1 MTLVRGHPRRIPA
14 TSHPLVMRV
23 TEARGEAYYCSPNM
37 ENLVERCTDLIQDIG
52 FAQVRDWK
60 SKHPGRAAIAY
71 FPVYVPVEIIHAA
84 GMLPVCLSGAG
95 DRLDVQYADA
105 RFGSFICSIVKTTTE
120 MALTG
125 HLEPFDAFLFSSI
138 CDSAR
143 NLCFVLKRN
152 FPQTY
157 YDFVHLP
164 QNPSSK
170 ATAEFLSLEYRRII
184 AHLESL
190 GGATIRDEDI
200 RASILLYNRSRALIH
215 QLYQLRTRS
224 PHLIAAWESYVL
236 VRAGNYLPVE
246 EHIALLEEVLA
257 QVPNRPRK
265 SRDSIRVVV
274 EGSFCEQPPLELI
287 RLIEQAGCYIVEDD
301 FTIGQRWFDAEVG
314 IAGDPVAAL
323 AESYVNSSIY
333 SSVRH
338 DFRKPRWD
346 GLSQKIRS
354 TRADAVIFL
363 IAKFCEPAYFDYV
376 PFKQTVEEM
385 GVPHLLMEFE
395 EKLFT
400 FDRVRTEVETFVES
414 LVFD

>member
-1 MTLVRGHPRRIPA
+1 
-14 TSHPLVMRV
+14 
-23 TEARGEAYYCSPNM
+23 M
-37 ENLVERCTDLIQDIG
+37 EKLVERCTDLIQDINFG
-52 FAQVRDWK
+52 QVREWK
-60 SKHPGRAAIAY
+60 SKHPGRAAVAY
-71 FPVYVPVEIIHAA
+71 FPVYAPAEIIHAA
-84 GMLPVCLSGAG
+84 GMLPVCISGAG
-95 DRLDVQYADA
+95 DRLDVQHADA
-105 RFGSFICSIVKTTTE
+105 RFGSFICSIIKTTTE

-143 NLCFVLKRN
+143 NLCFVLKRS

-157 YDFVHLP
+157 YDFLHLP
-164 QNPSSK
+164 QNPSSA
-170 ATAEFLSLEYRRII
+170 ATTEFLTTEYRRII
-184 AHLESL
+184 GHLEAL
-190 GGATIRDEDI
+190 GGRPIRDEDI
-200 RASILLYNRSRALIH
+200 RRSIVLYNVRRSLVQ

-224 PHLIAAWESYVL
+224 PHLMAAWESYVL
-236 VRAGNYLPVE
+236 VRAGNCLPVE
-246 EHIALLEEVLA
+246 EHIAMMEEALSLI
-257 QVPNRPRK
+257 PHRPRK

-287 RLIEQAGCYIVEDD
+287 KLIEEAGCYIVEDD
-301 FTIGQRWFDAEVG
+301 FTLGQRWFDAGVPLD
-314 IAGDPVAAL
+314 GDPVAAL
-323 AESYVNSSIY
+323 AETYVEHSVY

-338 DFRKPRWD
+338 DFRRPRWN
-346 GLSQKIRS
+346 GLEAKIRA
-354 TRADAVIFL
+354 THADAVLFL

-376 PFKQTVEEM
+376 PFKQTVEAM